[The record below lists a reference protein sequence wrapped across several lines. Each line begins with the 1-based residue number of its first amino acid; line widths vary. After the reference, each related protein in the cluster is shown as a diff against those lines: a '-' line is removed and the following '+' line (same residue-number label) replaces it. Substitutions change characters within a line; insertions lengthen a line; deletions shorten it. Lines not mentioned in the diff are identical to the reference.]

1 MVYPIASNKYLYTHS
16 TIAFVGRIKKIE
28 LIYLYT
34 VLYAYKRQIFINICS
49 LLLTYNVKQINIYK
63 KTIFFFETVRDEA
76 NILILNI

>member
-1 MVYPIASNKYLYTHS
+1 MVYPIASNKYLYTHF
-16 TIAFVGRIKKIE
+16 TIAFVGRKKIE